1 MKTFFASLMPIWPD
15 GWISIKA
22 LTNASKS
29 VFERITSKINTNGH
43 GAPSASEVVNTG
55 GPSKRVATPPS
66 SLTLTPPK
74 LAPPVSTTYLSP
86 TVRSPPS
93 IPAAVRAA
101 TTAQSGVTVEFSST
115 KPITTSSPYVL
126 QFASPS
132 TSTASKKETP
142 RVTVPPIIDLTEM
155 SSTNVSSNSAKQQQL
170 TSPASA
176 APASSTVNFS
186 PPSITTT
193 SKSGTPTPANSAC
206 PQRRIVLNASPS
218 TNSAVSSPT
227 ILNRAQMSSVTVPV
241 AQFLGRGTSSSPIA
255 ATVPPQQQQ
264 QASTL
269 QTVTNIISAYQAN
282 FQKQQ
287 AQAQVM
293 ANMQKQAQA
302 MVNLQK
308 QQAQASVTK
317 RQEKQPSIIQT
328 QANIQKSQQRV
339 QQTPRQQPQ
348 QQQRVTTFPE
358 NVRYTAPVSSIII
371 NRSQQQHPQAA
382 HATQI
387 NSATVGQQA
396 SIGAS
401 GNTRIAHS
409 TPGVVSTPHRGV
421 WGSQI
426 SSSSSSGTS
435 QLTASLPTA
444 QIIRTQSTQQ
454 QQQQQRM
461 PSQQQQQLMQAHSQ
475 QSQNQVQLQQFQ
487 QQQQFRAAVAGMVA
501 RSPLDYLSWTRQFDT
516 SQNQSNEAHR
526 NSDRNSGK

>member
-1 MKTFFASLMPIWPD
+1 
-15 GWISIKA
+15 
-22 LTNASKS
+22 
-29 VFERITSKINTNGH
+29 
-43 GAPSASEVVNTG
+43 
-55 GPSKRVATPPS
+55 
-66 SLTLTPPK
+66 
-74 LAPPVSTTYLSP
+74 
-86 TVRSPPS
+86 
-93 IPAAVRAA
+93 
-101 TTAQSGVTVEFSST
+101 
-115 KPITTSSPYVL
+115 
-126 QFASPS
+126 
-132 TSTASKKETP
+132 
-142 RVTVPPIIDLTEM
+142 
-155 SSTNVSSNSAKQQQL
+155 
-170 TSPASA
+170 
-176 APASSTVNFS
+176 
-186 PPSITTT
+186 
-193 SKSGTPTPANSAC
+193 
-206 PQRRIVLNASPS
+206 
-218 TNSAVSSPT
+218 
-227 ILNRAQMSSVTVPV
+227 
-241 AQFLGRGTSSSPIA
+241 
-255 ATVPPQQQQ
+255 
-264 QASTL
+264 
-269 QTVTNIISAYQAN
+269 
-282 FQKQQ
+282 
-287 AQAQVM
+287 M

-516 SQNQSNEAHR
+516 SQRAFIFSRVWFMFFNIHLEQIEDIPKPVVSCYSVFFSSFGESDNDNHSNAEGKIRRYGCTNPDSKAI
-526 NSDRNSGK
+526 SDQAQ